1 MKKSTNKILLGSYS
15 IKINRTDKTIET
27 IQLFYDI

>member
-1 MKKSTNKILLGSYS
+1 MKKSTNKILLVSYL